1 MEFRQ
6 VVEPEAALDFA
17 ALLCKESLLLW
28 GKDYLSAVGTT
39 EFISAAP
46 TGLGL

>member
-6 VVEPEAALDFA
+6 VVERSETPVSWS
-17 ALLCKESLLLW
+17 K
-28 GKDYLSAVGTT
+28 GNQSAVGTT

-46 TGLGL
+46 RDNFPHNTDG